1 MHKQLLELIKTS
13 CKILLLIIIIQF
25 QTDCFAQGSWNRI
38 EVPTQQFLRSV
49 YFTDSLTG
57 WVVGDSGIII
67 HTMDGGDNWVIQESN
82 TDNEIVDV
90 FFLNSQLGWASSF
103 NYSAPPYG
111 TLLLK
116 TTNGGIDWIGEPYP
130 VENIFMTCIFFL
142 DSLVGWMGGTPHALV
157 STSDGGNLWQQADVD
172 TSTLAFFPVLDIK
185 FYNEQYGYASGGMFD
200 IAGVTWHT
208 HNGGE
213 KWYAIDGLDAPAD
226 EVHNLYIFDSLRV
239 IGSGGDPDFGYGVGL
254 IRTYDGGPSWEY
266 EELGIQGIAYDIDF
280 VNDAEAW
287 APLGPQRKFIYS
299 VDTGSTWSEIPTP
312 ESTAIYDIT
321 FTDSL
326 HGYAVGSE
334 GAMLKYKPATQVGIE
349 SISAFSNET
358 ILNQNYPNPFA
369 ESTNIT
375 FSIFDNLNSQHP
387 IKVLIFDI
395 YGMRVAELPI
405 QKNILGNYSVRF
417 NGHGVPN
424 GIYYYQLNIGEKIV
438 DNKKMVL
445 MR

>member
-1 MHKQLLELIKTS
+1 MIKTS
-13 CKILLLIIIIQF
+13 YKILLLFILLQF
-25 QTDCFAQGSWNRI
+25 QPNCFAQGSWNRI

-57 WVVGDSGIII
+57 WAVGDSGIII
-67 HTMDGGDNWVIQESN
+67 HTMDGGDNWIIQESN
-82 TDNEIVDV
+82 TENEIVDV
-90 FFLNSQLGWASSF
+90 FFINSQLGWASSF
-103 NYSAPPYG
+103 NYSTPPYG

-116 TTNGGIDWIGEPYP
+116 TTNGGIDWISDTYP

-142 DSLVGWMGGTPHALV
+142 DSLVGWMGGTPHAIV

-185 FYNEQYGYASGGMFD
+185 FYDEQYGYASGGMFD

-213 KWYAIDGLDAPAD
+213 KWYVIDGSDAPAD

-239 IGSGGDPDFGYGVGL
+239 IGAGGDPDFGYGVGL
-254 IRTYDGGPSWEY
+254 IRTFDGGPNWEY
-266 EELGIQGIAYDIDF
+266 EELGMQGIAYDIDF
-280 VNDAEAW
+280 VNDVEAW

-299 VDTGSTWSEIPTP
+299 VDSGSTWSEIPTP

-326 HGYAVGSE
+326 HGFAVGSE
-334 GAMLKYKPATQVGIE
+334 GAVLKFKPATPVGVVGAVEFADEI
-349 SISAFSNET
+349 
-358 ILNQNYPNPFA
+358 ILHQNFPNPFK
-369 ESTNIT
+369 ENTTIT
-375 FSIFDNLNSQHP
+375 FKIPDEKNIKRP
-387 IKVLIFDI
+387 IQILVFDI
-395 YGMRVAELPI
+395 FGNKVSSIVQANLVAGINHVTYNATGL
-405 QKNILGNYSVRF
+405 Q
-417 NGHGVPN
+417 N
-424 GIYYYQLNIGEKIV
+424 GIYYYQLMVGKEVISTKQL
-438 DNKKMVL
+438 VL